1 MEAIQIDLL
10 DELPKIR
17 KILDNSTAR
26 QKTEIEI
33 VKKIR
38 DNPQP
43 NIVDIY
49 EVVEPTKTEKG
60 YILQEFLIPLEDEN
74 APILQIDERVI
85 DYLDTLDRDLE
96 AALSQLHSLC
106 IVYIDLHIG
115 NVGWS
120 TKDQCWKIFDFD
132 HSGILKN
139 DAGVCIEDEWEIE
152 PEEAIKYRTIKK
164 RRQTARSQT
173 AKSKSP
179 RSKSPRSKSP
189 TRSNT
194 PKTKKKNYFNYDKE
208 AKILFNE
215 EKNKVKKNTRGYKAC
230 RECNKLT
237 RKRTISPNDKTDSC
251 KRCAEIKKKLQ
262 K

>member
-1 MEAIQIDLL
+1 MESIQFDLTY
-10 DELPKIR
+10 ELPKFR

-49 EVVEPTKTEKG
+49 EVVDPTKTEKG
-60 YILQEFLIPLEDEN
+60 YISQEDLIPLEDEN
-74 APILQIDERVI
+74 ARILQIDERVI
-85 DYLDTLDRDLE
+85 DYLDTLDRDVE

-139 DAGVCIEDEWEIE
+139 NAGVCLEDEWEIE
-152 PEEAIKYRTIKK
+152 PEEAIIYRTIKK

-173 AKSKSP
+173 AKSNS
-179 RSKSPRSKSP
+179 
-189 TRSNT
+189 

-208 AKILFNE
+208 A
-215 EKNKVKKNTRGYKAC
+215 
-230 RECNKLT
+230 
-237 RKRTISPNDKTDSC
+237 
-251 KRCAEIKKKLQ
+251 
-262 K
+262 

>member
-1 MEAIQIDLL
+1 MESIQIDLI

-49 EVVEPTKTEKG
+49 EVVEPTNTEKG
-60 YILQEFLIPLEDEN
+60 YISQEVLIPLEDEN
-74 APILQIDERVI
+74 ARILQIDERVI

-139 DAGVCIEDEWEIE
+139 DAGVCLEDEWEIE

-173 AKSKSP
+173 AKSKSN
-179 RSKSPRSKSP
+179 S
-189 TRSNT
+189 

-215 EKNKVKKNTRGYKAC
+215 EKNKVKKNTKGYKAC
-230 RECNKLT
+230 KECNKLT

-251 KRCAEIKKKLQ
+251 KRCAEIKRKLQ

>member
-1 MEAIQIDLL
+1 MEAIEIDLL

-43 NIVDIY
+43 NIVEIY
-49 EVVEPTKTEKG
+49 EVVEPVNSEKG

-74 APILQIDERVI
+74 ARTLQIDERVI

-215 EKNKVKKNTRGYKAC
+215 EKNKVKKIY
-230 RECNKLT
+230 
-237 RKRTISPNDKTDSC
+237 I
-251 KRCAEIKKKLQ
+251 
-262 K
+262 

>member
-1 MEAIQIDLL
+1 MESIQFDLTY
-10 DELPKIR
+10 ELPKFR

-49 EVVEPTKTEKG
+49 EVVDPTKTEKG
-60 YILQEFLIPLEDEN
+60 YISQEDLIPLEDEN
-74 APILQIDERVI
+74 ARILQIDERVI
-85 DYLDTLDRDLE
+85 DYLDTLDRDVE

-139 DAGVCIEDEWEIE
+139 NAGVCLEDEWEIE
-152 PEEAIKYRTIKK
+152 PEEAIIYRTIKK

-173 AKSKSP
+173 AKSNS
-179 RSKSPRSKSP
+179 
-189 TRSNT
+189 

-215 EKNKVKKNTRGYKAC
+215 EKNKVKKNTKGYKAC

-237 RKRTISPNDKTDSC
+237 RKRTISPNDKTESC
-251 KRCAEIKKKLQ
+251 KKCSEIKKKLQ
-262 K
+262 

>member
-1 MEAIQIDLL
+1 MESIQIDLI

-49 EVVEPTKTEKG
+49 EVVEPTNTEKG
-60 YILQEFLIPLEDEN
+60 YISQEVLIPLEDEN
-74 APILQIDERVI
+74 ARILQIDERVI
-85 DYLDTLDRDLE
+85 DYLDTLDRDVE

-139 DAGVCIEDEWEIE
+139 DAGVCLEDEWEIE

-173 AKSKSP
+173 A
-179 RSKSPRSKSP
+179 RSKSNS
-189 TRSNT
+189 

-215 EKNKVKKNTRGYKAC
+215 EKSKVKKNTKGYKAC

-251 KRCAEIKKKLQ
+251 KRCAEIKNKLR
-262 K
+262 

>member
-1 MEAIQIDLL
+1 MESIQIDLI

-60 YILQEFLIPLEDEN
+60 YISQEVLIPLEDEN
-74 APILQIDERVI
+74 ARILQIDERVI
-85 DYLDTLDRDLE
+85 DYLDTLDRDVE

-139 DAGVCIEDEWEIE
+139 DAGVCLEDEWEIE

-173 AKSKSP
+173 AKSKSN
-179 RSKSPRSKSP
+179 S
-189 TRSNT
+189 

-237 RKRTISPNDKTDSC
+237 RKRTISPTDKTDSC
-251 KRCAEIKKKLQ
+251 KKCAEIKKKLR
-262 K
+262 

>member
-1 MEAIQIDLL
+1 MEAIEIDLL

-33 VKKIR
+33 VKKIH

-49 EVVEPTKTEKG
+49 KVVEPTKTEKG

-139 DAGVCIEDEWEIE
+139 DAGVCLEDEWEIE
-152 PEEAIKYRTIKK
+152 PKK
-164 RRQTARSQT
+164 LLNTEQLKNAARLQEVKVPKANHQQET
-173 AKSKSP
+173 KVPKASKQ
-179 RSKSPRSKSP
+179 
-189 TRSNT
+189 
-194 PKTKKKNYFNYDKE
+194 KKKNYFNYDKE

-237 RKRTISPNDKTDSC
+237 RKRTISPTDKTDSC
-251 KRCAEIKKKLQ
+251 KRCAEIKRKLQ

>member
-38 DNPQP
+38 DSPQP

-49 EVVEPTKTEKG
+49 EVVEPVNSEKG

>member
-1 MEAIQIDLL
+1 MESIQIDLT

-60 YILQEFLIPLEDEN
+60 YISQEVLIPLEDEN
-74 APILQIDERVI
+74 ARILQIDERVI
-85 DYLDTLDRDLE
+85 DYLDTLDRDVE

-139 DAGVCIEDEWEIE
+139 NAGVCIEDEWEIE

-164 RRQTARSQT
+164 RRQTARS
-173 AKSKSP
+173 
-179 RSKSPRSKSP
+179 KSPRSKSP
-189 TRSNT
+189 TKN
-194 PKTKKKNYFNYDKE
+194 KQTKKKNYFNYDKE

-215 EKNKVKKNTRGYKAC
+215 EKNKVKKNTKGYKAC

-251 KRCAEIKKKLQ
+251 KRCAEIKRKLQ
-262 K
+262 

>member
-1 MEAIQIDLL
+1 MESIQIDLI

-49 EVVEPTKTEKG
+49 EVVEPTNTEKG
-60 YILQEFLIPLEDEN
+60 YISQEVLIPLEDEN
-74 APILQIDERVI
+74 ARRLQIDERVI
-85 DYLDTLDRDLE
+85 DYLDTLDRAVE

-139 DAGVCIEDEWEIE
+139 DAGVCLEDEWEIE

-164 RRQTARSQT
+164 RRQTARSKSPT
-173 AKSKSP
+173 KSKS
-179 RSKSPRSKSP
+179 K
-189 TRSNT
+189 T

-215 EKNKVKKNTRGYKAC
+215 EKNKVKKNTKGYKAC

-237 RKRTISPNDKTDSC
+237 RKRTISPTDNTDSC
-251 KRCAEIKKKLQ
+251 KKCSEIKKKLQ
-262 K
+262 

>member
-1 MEAIQIDLL
+1 MESIQIDLI

-49 EVVEPTKTEKG
+49 EVVEPTNTEKG
-60 YILQEFLIPLEDEN
+60 YISQEVLIPLEDEN
-74 APILQIDERVI
+74 ARILQIDERVI
-85 DYLDTLDRDLE
+85 DYLDTLDRDVE

-139 DAGVCIEDEWEIE
+139 DAGVCLEDEWEIE

-173 AKSKSP
+173 AKSKSN
-179 RSKSPRSKSP
+179 S
-189 TRSNT
+189 

-215 EKNKVKKNTRGYKAC
+215 EKNKVKKNTKGYKAC
-230 RECNKLT
+230 KECNKLT

-251 KRCAEIKKKLQ
+251 KRCAEIKRKLQ

>member
-1 MEAIQIDLL
+1 MEAIEIDLL

-49 EVVEPTKTEKG
+49 EVVEPVNSEKG

-74 APILQIDERVI
+74 ARTLQIDERVI

-164 RRQTARSQT
+164 RRQT
-173 AKSKSP
+173 
-179 RSKSPRSKSP
+179 PRSKSP

-215 EKNKVKKNTRGYKAC
+215 EKDKVKKNTRGYKAC

-237 RKRTISPNDKTDSC
+237 RKRTISPTDKTDSC
-251 KRCAEIKKKLQ
+251 KKCSEIKRKIQKAGNKK
-262 K
+262 KK

>member
-1 MEAIQIDLL
+1 MEAIEIDLL

-38 DNPQP
+38 DSPQP

-139 DAGVCIEDEWEIE
+139 DAGVCLEDEWEIE

-164 RRQTARSQT
+164 RHQTARS
-173 AKSKSP
+173 KSNS
-179 RSKSPRSKSP
+179 
-189 TRSNT
+189 
-194 PKTKKKNYFNYDKE
+194 PKTKKKNYFNYDNE

-215 EKNKVKKNTRGYKAC
+215 EKDKVKKNTRGYKAC

-237 RKRTISPNDKTDSC
+237 RKRTISPTDKTDSC
-251 KRCAEIKKKLQ
+251 KKCSEIKRKIQKAGNKK
-262 K
+262 KK

>member
-1 MEAIQIDLL
+1 MEAIEIDLI

-38 DNPQP
+38 DNPQT

-49 EVVEPTKTEKG
+49 EVVEPVKTEKG

-74 APILQIDERVI
+74 ARTLQIDERVI
-85 DYLDTLDRDLE
+85 DYLDRLDRDLE

-164 RRQTARSQT
+164 RQQT
-173 AKSKSP
+173 
-179 RSKSPRSKSP
+179 PRSKSP
-189 TRSNT
+189 T
-194 PKTKKKNYFNYDKE
+194 
-208 AKILFNE
+208 
-215 EKNKVKKNTRGYKAC
+215 
-230 RECNKLT
+230 
-237 RKRTISPNDKTDSC
+237 
-251 KRCAEIKKKLQ
+251 
-262 K
+262 

>member
-1 MEAIQIDLL
+1 MEAIEIDLI

-139 DAGVCIEDEWEIE
+139 DAGVCLEDEWEIE

-164 RRQTARSQT
+164 RRQT
-173 AKSKSP
+173 P
-179 RSKSPRSKSP
+179 RSKSPRSKSAKSKSP
-189 TRSNT
+189 TRS
-194 PKTKKKNYFNYDKE
+194 KSAKSKQTKKKNYFNYDKE

-237 RKRTISPNDKTDSC
+237 RKRTISPTDKTDSC
-251 KRCAEIKKKLQ
+251 KRCAEIKRKLQ

>member
-1 MEAIQIDLL
+1 MESINIDLTN
-10 DELPKIR
+10 ELPKIR

-38 DNPQP
+38 DNPQS

-49 EVVEPTKTEKG
+49 EVVEPTKTENG
-60 YILQEFLIPLEDEN
+60 YISQEVLIPLEDEN
-74 APILQIDERVI
+74 ATILQIDERVI

-139 DAGVCIEDEWEIE
+139 DAGVCLEDEWEIE

-164 RRQTARSQT
+164 RRQTTRSQT
-173 AKSKSP
+173 S
-179 RSKSPRSKSP
+179 RSHSA
-189 TRSNT
+189 
-194 PKTKKKNYFNYDKE
+194 KTKKKNYFNYDNE

-215 EKNKVKKNTRGYKAC
+215 EKNKVKKNTKGYKAC

-237 RKRTISPNDKTDSC
+237 RKRTISPNDNTDSC
-251 KRCAEIKKKLQ
+251 KRCAEIKKKLR
-262 K
+262 

>member
-1 MEAIQIDLL
+1 MESINIDLTN
-10 DELPKIR
+10 ELPKIR

-38 DNPQP
+38 DNPQS

-49 EVVEPTKTEKG
+49 EVVEPTKTENG
-60 YILQEFLIPLEDEN
+60 YISQEVLIPLEDEN
-74 APILQIDERVI
+74 ATILQIDERVI

-139 DAGVCIEDEWEIE
+139 DAGVCLEDEWEIE

-164 RRQTARSQT
+164 RRQTTRSQT
-173 AKSKSP
+173 AKSKSN
-179 RSKSPRSKSP
+179 S
-189 TRSNT
+189 

-215 EKNKVKKNTRGYKAC
+215 EKNKVKKNTKGYKAC

-237 RKRTISPNDKTDSC
+237 RKRTISPNDRTESC
-251 KRCAEIKKKLQ
+251 KRCAEIKKKLR
-262 K
+262 

>member
-1 MEAIQIDLL
+1 MEAIEIDLIGK
-10 DELPKIR
+10 LPKIR

-49 EVVEPTKTEKG
+49 EVVEPTNTEKG
-60 YILQEFLIPLEDEN
+60 YISQEILIPLEDEN
-74 APILQIDERVI
+74 ARILQIDERVI
-85 DYLDTLDRDLE
+85 DYLDTLDRDVE

-164 RRQTARSQT
+164 RRQTARS
-173 AKSKSP
+173 
-179 RSKSPRSKSP
+179 KSPRSKSP
-189 TRSNT
+189 TKN
-194 PKTKKKNYFNYDKE
+194 KQTKKKNYFNYDKE

-215 EKNKVKKNTRGYKAC
+215 EKNKVKKNTKGYKAC

-237 RKRTISPNDKTDSC
+237 RKRTISPTDKTDSC
-251 KRCAEIKKKLQ
+251 KRCAEIKRKLQ

>member
-1 MEAIQIDLL
+1 MEAIEIDLT

-49 EVVEPTKTEKG
+49 EVVEPTNTEKG
-60 YILQEFLIPLEDEN
+60 YISQEVLIPLEDEN
-74 APILQIDERVI
+74 ARILQIDERVI

-96 AALSQLHSLC
+96 SALSQLHSLC

-173 AKSKSP
+173 AKSNS
-179 RSKSPRSKSP
+179 
-189 TRSNT
+189 

-215 EKNKVKKNTRGYKAC
+215 EKNKVKKNTKGYNAC

-251 KRCAEIKKKLQ
+251 KKCSEIKRKIQKAGNKK
-262 K
+262 KK

>member
-1 MEAIQIDLL
+1 MESIQIDLI

-49 EVVEPTKTEKG
+49 EVVEPTNTEKG
-60 YILQEFLIPLEDEN
+60 YISQAVLIPLEDEN
-74 APILQIDERVI
+74 ARILQIDERVI
-85 DYLDTLDRDLE
+85 DYLDTLDRDVE

-164 RRQTARSQT
+164 RRQTARS
-173 AKSKSP
+173 
-179 RSKSPRSKSP
+179 KSPRSKSP
-189 TRSNT
+189 TKN
-194 PKTKKKNYFNYDKE
+194 KQTKKKNYFNYDKE

-215 EKNKVKKNTRGYKAC
+215 EKNKVKKNTKGYKAC

-237 RKRTISPNDKTDSC
+237 RKRTISPNDKIELC
-251 KRCAEIKKKLQ
+251 KRCAEIKIKLQ
-262 K
+262 